1 MMSIEDEERVR
12 KILNAYDC
20 IADRYPKTQRHIS
33 APDFRV
39 TTPLNGFFFLCE
51 VKSIESKENEFLL
64 HNRVFNI
71 FTAKIHEAL
80 AQFTSV
86 NSNHLVPNVITWVS
100 KDFRIEWNKF
110 REFLQGHI
118 SVHKEGDEKIV
129 VDLRKISKS
138 RIKNEVMEIDLFIL
152 LQGNQPT
159 FFFTGRDRIYAEN
172 LIRVFHLDKTKMHSV
187 KIG

>member
-1 MMSIEDEERVR
+1 MMSIEDEEGV
-12 KILNAYDC
+12 KKVFNAYDC
-20 IADRYPKTQRHIS
+20 IAERYPKNQRHIS

-39 TTPLNGFFFLCE
+39 STPLNSFIFLCE

-71 FTAKIHEAL
+71 FTTKIHEAL
-80 AQFTSV
+80 GQFISV
-86 NSNHLVPNVITWVS
+86 NCNHLVPNVITWVS
-100 KDFRIEWNKF
+100 KDFRIECNKF

-118 SVHKEGDEKIV
+118 SVPKDGDDKII
-129 VDLRKISKS
+129 VDLRKISQS

-152 LQGNQPT
+152 LQGNHPT
-159 FFFTGRDRIYAEN
+159 FFFTGRDKNYVAK
-172 LIRVFHLDKTKMHSV
+172 LMRVFHLDKTKMYSV